1 MLYMSKRNHF
11 LTPTIF
17 VRLNLQ
23 TAQLKA
29 TDILCRGPLMGK
41 KVPNSGRQE
50 FHNQPE
56 DLPAKHSAFLS
67 KCFEILLQLSK
78 KKWMAAPGPHPP
90 LQRTSRR
97 LSFIWACPTPTPIPQ
112 SEWPETEWGK
122 PDVPDK
128 WNEGGGKTHLVEN
141 VRGGPQLFEG
151 KCNLIGNLLSQ
162 IIMLFRKLYN
172 TVKQITKKPIQI
184 NSIGKEMYSRYRLL
198 FVVWVVNPFCLYV
211 VIENGLLKESCTV
224 SVVFYMWIMEER
236 RTQDS

>member
-1 MLYMSKRNHF
+1 MSKFTHF

-23 TAQLKA
+23 TAQLEA
-29 TDILCRGPLMGK
+29 TGSLCRGPLMGK

-50 FHNQPE
+50 FRNQPE
-56 DLPAKHSAFLS
+56 DLPAKHSCFLS
-67 KCFEILLQLSK
+67 KCFEIQLQRCK
-78 KKWMAAPGPHPP
+78 KKWMAAAGPHPP

-122 PDVPDK
+122 S
-128 WNEGGGKTHLVEN
+128 NLMCRTNGEREGEKTHLVEN

-162 IIMLFRKLYN
+162 IIMLFCKLYN
-172 TVKQITKKPIQI
+172 TVKQITKKPFK
-184 NSIGKEMYSRYRLL
+184 S
-198 FVVWVVNPFCLYV
+198 
-211 VIENGLLKESCTV
+211 TV
-224 SVVFYMWIMEER
+224 
-236 RTQDS
+236 